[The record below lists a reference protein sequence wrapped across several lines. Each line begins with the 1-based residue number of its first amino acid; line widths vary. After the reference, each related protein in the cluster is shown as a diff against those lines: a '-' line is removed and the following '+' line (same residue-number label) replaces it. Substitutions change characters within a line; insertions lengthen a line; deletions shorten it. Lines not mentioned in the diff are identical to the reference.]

1 MLHQTWV
8 PDGPEPEIDCAW
20 GEMAGFQMH
29 RVTDDDSFA
38 ERQSRLRPLPV
49 HKFIN
54 GMAISALSIRAG
66 EAVENG
72 RLGDFAVW

>member
-1 MLHQTWV
+1 
-8 PDGPEPEIDCAW
+8 
-20 GEMAGFQMH
+20 MAGFQMH
-29 RVTDDDSFA
+29 PVTDDDSFA
-38 ERQSRLRPLPV
+38 ERQSRLRAVPL

-72 RLGDFAVW
+72 RLRDFEVW